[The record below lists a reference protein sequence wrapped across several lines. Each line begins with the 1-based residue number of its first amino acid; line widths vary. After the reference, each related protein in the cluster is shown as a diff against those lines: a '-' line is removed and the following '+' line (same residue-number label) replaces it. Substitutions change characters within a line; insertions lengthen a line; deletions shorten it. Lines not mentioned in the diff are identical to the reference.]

1 MKTFDVHYDKT
12 VRFIGR
18 NGYFKQSGIEI
29 AFTGNPNTWIVILQH
44 TTSKNETGRCSIERP
59 IENVAAV
66 MNALSQLTGIE

>member
-1 MKTFDVHYDKT
+1 MKTLDVHYDKT

-29 AFTGNPNTWIVILQH
+29 AANKNIVILQP
-44 TTSKNETGRCSIERP
+44 TTSKGETGRCSIEIP

-66 MNALSQLTGIE
+66 MNALSQLTGVE